1 MRNPSKTQYT
11 TLDYLFFLPPIFA
24 LIMYIVDGDELSNKV
39 FMFSNV
45 IGTALLIKQTHSKTN
60 RIFMIAVSLFFI
72 SYLFYGKE
80 VEGAR
85 LYLSAT
91 LYTYVLLLYFGENN
105 YVIKNE
111 KHLRKIDK
119 LIGVFAIIL
128 ICGQLMT
135 IDNPLQFLRL
145 NYDSVDEDA
154 LEKKGFLISHAFGY
168 YLASLTMYYAYR
180 KKLTYM
186 IGLSLLC
193 FFFSRRT
200 VVLMCALGWF
210 YYFKERYGNR
220 KAIIFATIMG
230 VVCISYI
237 GATAYFGDF
246 SFSFDPTDSESASF
260 TSGRSRFWGSFIY
273 YKLLSGNMSFSELF
287 LGAGP
292 ASSREFNLE
301 YCGIKVWMHNDF
313 FDLLFCLGIVGLSL
327 YVFAIIMACKR
338 LGLYFGIFLLL
349 SANLNGFML
358 YQTFPIVYLFS
369 IIKTLD
375 GTKYGKKSGTKYLGH
390 PSCI

>member
-1 MRNPSKTQYT
+1 MRNLSNTQYCM
-11 TLDYLFFLPPIFA
+11 LDYLFFLPPILA
-24 LIMYIVDGDELSNKV
+24 LIMYVIAGDEFSNKV

-45 IGTALLIKQTHSKTN
+45 IGIVLLIKQTQSKFN

-91 LYTYVLLLYFGENN
+91 LYTYILLLYFGENS
-105 YVIKNE
+105 YIIKDE
-111 KHLRKIDK
+111 RHLKKIDK
-119 LIGVFAIIL
+119 LIGVFAVIL

-180 KKLTYM
+180 KKLMYM
-186 IGLSLLC
+186 IVLSLLC

-220 KAIIFATIMG
+220 KAVIFAIIMVIIG
-230 VVCISYI
+230 VSYI
-237 GATAYFGDF
+237 GATTYFGDF

-273 YKLLSGNMSFSELF
+273 YKLLSGHMSLGELLF
-287 LGAGP
+287 GAGP

-313 FDLLFCLGIVGLSL
+313 FDLLFCLGIIGLSL
-327 YVFAIIMACKR
+327 YIYTIISSCKR
-338 LGLYFGIFLLL
+338 LGLYFCIFLLL

-375 GTKYGKKSGTKYLGH
+375 GKKYGKK
-390 PSCI
+390 CAA